1 MASEGIIL
9 RDAKQG
15 AVPDMVT
22 FLARSVR
29 GLEWLAAAEIETDL
43 SGEIIEVGHRE
54 IIFNARH
61 DSEISQLGSID
72 DLFIVCGTIY
82 AIDRTRASLSR
93 LAEGLRKLPLA
104 SFLAKVE
111 KFRTLRRLSGFEV
124 VGSFLGRRNYNRK
137 EIEASAGEAIAG
149 IVSLPFFDHDL
160 IDPGAVD
167 VSFRIHI
174 RDTQAIV
181 GLRVT
186 SRPLH
191 RRDYRTASIPGAL
204 HPPVAFAM
212 AMLGGAQP
220 GHLITD
226 PCCGTGTLLIEAKHL
241 IPEAM
246 AVGSDFSEVSLQAA
260 RNNGIN
266 AGCALRLARADL
278 GRLPYRDGSADCVL
292 ANLPWGQAVQPEGIV
307 RNDIGLA
314 ISEILRVLA
323 RDGNAVLLMPPA
335 DDVLDK
341 RCRTLWPIP
350 IRVAGRWTTIYVVA
364 GNKYANKR
372 PACLETHYGP
382 SLQRMWDRFGDIAVV
397 GAPADGAA

>member
-1 MASEGIIL
+1 
-9 RDAKQG
+9 
-15 AVPDMVT
+15 
-22 FLARSVR
+22 
-29 GLEWLAAAEIETDL
+29 
-43 SGEIIEVGHRE
+43 
-54 IIFNARH
+54 
-61 DSEISQLGSID
+61 
-72 DLFIVCGTIY
+72 
-82 AIDRTRASLSR
+82 
-93 LAEGLRKLPLA
+93 
-104 SFLAKVE
+104 
-111 KFRTLRRLSGFEV
+111 
-124 VGSFLGRRNYNRK
+124 
-137 EIEASAGEAIAG
+137 
-149 IVSLPFFDHDL
+149 L

-191 RRDYRTASIPGAL
+191 RREYRTASIPGAL

-212 AMLGGAQP
+212 AMLGGVKP
-220 GHLITD
+220 GHLIAD
-226 PCCGTGTLLIEAKHL
+226 PCCGTGTLLIEAKRL
-241 IPEAM
+241 LPDSVV
-246 AVGSDFSEVSLQAA
+246 VGSDLSEVSLQAA

-278 GRLPYRDGSADCVL
+278 GRLPYRDGSARCVL

-307 RNDIGLA
+307 RDDIGLA
-314 ISEILRVLA
+314 ISEVLRILA

-335 DDVLDK
+335 EDVLDK
-341 RCRTLWPIP
+341 RCRILWSIP

-364 GNKYANKR
+364 GNKEADKR
-372 PACLETHYGP
+372 PAFLTTRYGP